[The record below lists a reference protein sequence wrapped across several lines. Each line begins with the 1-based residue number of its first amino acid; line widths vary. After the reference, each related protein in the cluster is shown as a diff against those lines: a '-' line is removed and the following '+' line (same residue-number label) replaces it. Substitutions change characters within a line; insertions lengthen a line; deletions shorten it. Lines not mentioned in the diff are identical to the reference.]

1 MRRTAFI
8 IVAAGRGVRMGAP
21 LPKQYLP
28 LEGRPIL
35 AHTVLAASAL
45 LTPDDPLILV
55 IPPDDDERVRALL
68 EEYCPGISMTLVHGG
83 ATRGESVLHGLRE
96 VSEEIELVA
105 IHDGVRPILRRE
117 MWDRLLAAME
127 SAEAAIP
134 VTRPT
139 DSLRM
144 ITPDGDSTI
153 LNRSL
158 VRCVQTPQF
167 FTREAI
173 VAAYEAEGDTT
184 QTDDAGLYSLH
195 TGRSPLLVEGDP
207 DNLKITTPR
216 DLALASL
223 ILSPDK
229 E

>member
-1 MRRTAFI
+1 MRRTALI

-35 AHTVLAASAL
+35 AHTVLAAAAL
-45 LTPDDPLILV
+45 LTPGDQLILV
-55 IPPDDDERVRALL
+55 IPPDDNERVRTLL
-68 EEYCPGISMTLVHGG
+68 EEYCPGISLTLVHGG

-96 VSEEIELVA
+96 VSKEIELVA
-105 IHDGVRPILRRE
+105 IHDGVRPILKRD

-127 SAEAAIP
+127 SGEAAIP

-139 DSLRM
+139 DSLRV
-144 ITPDGDSTI
+144 ITPDGDSI
-153 LNRSL
+153 VLDRSL
-158 VRCVQTPQF
+158 VRCVQTPQL
-167 FTREAI
+167 FTRKAI

-184 QTDDAGLYSLH
+184 QTDDAGLYSRH
-195 TGRSPLLVEGDP
+195 SGRSPLLVEGDP

-223 ILSPDK
+223 ILRD
-229 E
+229 EL

>member
-1 MRRTAFI
+1 MRRTALI

-28 LEGRPIL
+28 LEGHPIL

-45 LTPDDPLILV
+45 LTPGDQLILV
-55 IPPDDDERVRALL
+55 IPPDDDERVRTLL
-68 EEYCPGISMTLVHGG
+68 EEFCPEVSLTLVHGG

-96 VSEEIELVA
+96 VPEEIELVA
-105 IHDGVRPILRRE
+105 IHDGVRPILKRE

-139 DSLRM
+139 DSLRV
-144 ITPDGDSTI
+144 ITPDGDSTV
-153 LNRSL
+153 LDRSL

-167 FTREAI
+167 FSREAI

-184 QTDDAGLYSLH
+184 QTDDAGLYSLY

-223 ILSPDK
+223 ILRD
-229 E
+229 EL

>member
-1 MRRTAFI
+1 MRRTALI

-35 AHTVLAASAL
+35 AHTVHAASAL
-45 LTPDDPLILV
+45 LTPCDQLILV
-55 IPPDDDERVRALL
+55 IPPDDDERVRTLL
-68 EEYCPGISMTLVHGG
+68 EEFCPDVSLTLVHGG
-83 ATRGESVLHGLRE
+83 ATRGESVLHGLRK

-127 SAEAAIP
+127 GAEAAIP
-134 VTRPT
+134 VTHPT

-144 ITPDGDSTI
+144 ITPDGGSTV
-153 LNRSL
+153 LDRSL
-158 VRCVQTPQF
+158 VRCVQTPQL

-173 VAAYEAEGDTT
+173 LTAYEAEGDTA
-184 QTDDAGLYSLH
+184 QTDDAGLYRLH
-195 TGRSPLLVEGDP
+195 TGLSPLLVEGDP

-216 DLALASL
+216 DLALAAL
-223 ILSPDK
+223 ILRD
-229 E
+229 EL

>member
-1 MRRTAFI
+1 MRRTALI

-35 AHTVLAASAL
+35 AHTVLAAAAL
-45 LTPDDPLILV
+45 LTPGDQLILV
-55 IPPDDDERVRALL
+55 IPPDDNERVRTLL
-68 EEYCPGISMTLVHGG
+68 EEYCPGISLTLVHGG

-96 VSEEIELVA
+96 VSKEIELVA
-105 IHDGVRPILRRE
+105 IHDGVRPILKRD

-127 SAEAAIP
+127 SGEAAIP

-139 DSLRM
+139 DSLRV
-144 ITPDGDSTI
+144 ITPDGDSI
-153 LNRSL
+153 VLDRSL
-158 VRCVQTPQF
+158 VRCVQTPQL
-167 FTREAI
+167 FTRKAI

-223 ILSPDK
+223 ILRD
-229 E
+229 EL

>member
-35 AHTVLAASAL
+35 AHTVLAAASL

-55 IPPDDDERVRALL
+55 IPPDDDERVRTLL
-68 EEYCPGISMTLVHGG
+68 EEFCPEVSLTLVHGG

-144 ITPDGDSTI
+144 ITPDGDSTV
-153 LNRSL
+153 LDRSL

-167 FTREAI
+167 FARKTI

>member
-35 AHTVLAASAL
+35 AHTVLAAASL

-55 IPPDDDERVRALL
+55 IPPDDDERVRTLL
-68 EEYCPGISMTLVHGG
+68 EEYCPGVSLTLVHGG
-83 ATRGESVLHGLRE
+83 ATRGESVLHGLSE
-96 VSEEIELVA
+96 VSEEVELVA

-139 DSLRM
+139 DSLRV
-144 ITPDGDSTI
+144 ITPDGGSTI
-153 LNRSL
+153 LDRSL

-167 FTREAI
+167 FSREAI
-173 VAAYEAEGDTT
+173 VAADEAEGDTT

-195 TGRSPLLVEGDP
+195 TGRSPLLIEGDP

-223 ILSPDK
+223 ILRD
-229 E
+229 EL

>member
-35 AHTVLAASAL
+35 AHTVLAAAAL
-45 LTPDDPLILV
+45 LTPGDQLILV

-68 EEYCPGISMTLVHGG
+68 EEYCPNVSLTVVHGG

-96 VSEEIELVA
+96 VPEEAELVA

-127 SAEAAIP
+127 SGEAAIP

-139 DSLRM
+139 DSLRV
-144 ITPDGDSTI
+144 ITPDGDSTV
-153 LNRSL
+153 LDRSL
-158 VRCVQTPQF
+158 VRCVQTPQL
-167 FTREAI
+167 FTRKAI

-223 ILSPDK
+223 ILRD
-229 E
+229 EL

>member
-8 IVAAGRGVRMGAP
+8 IVAAGRGVRMGAS

-45 LTPDDPLILV
+45 LAPGDPLILV
-55 IPPDDDERVRALL
+55 IPSDDDERVRTLL
-68 EEYCPGISMTLVHGG
+68 EEFCPEVSLTLVHGG

-96 VSEEIELVA
+96 VSKEIELVA

-127 SAEAAIP
+127 GTEAVVP
-134 VTRPT
+134 VTYPT

-144 ITPDGDSTI
+144 VTPDGASTV
-153 LNRSL
+153 LDRSL
-158 VRCVQTPQF
+158 VRCVQTPQL

-173 VAAYEAEGDTT
+173 IAAYEAEGDTT

-216 DLALASL
+216 DLALAAL
-223 ILSPDK
+223 ILQD
-229 E
+229 EL

>member
-1 MRRTAFI
+1 MRRTALI

-35 AHTVLAASAL
+35 AHTVHAASTL
-45 LTPDDPLILV
+45 LTPGDQLILV
-55 IPPDDDERVRALL
+55 IPPDDDERVRNLL
-68 EEYCPGISMTLVHGG
+68 EEYCPGVTLTLVHGG

-117 MWDRLLAAME
+117 MWDRLLVAME
-127 SAEAAIP
+127 GTEAVVP
-134 VTRPT
+134 VTHPT

-144 ITPDGDSTI
+144 ITPDGASTV
-153 LNRSL
+153 LDRSL
-158 VRCVQTPQF
+158 VRCVQTPQL

-173 VAAYEAEGDTT
+173 IAAYEAEGDTT

-195 TGRSPLLVEGDP
+195 TRRSPLLVEGDP

-216 DLALASL
+216 DLALATL
-223 ILSPDK
+223 ILSAEK

>member
-1 MRRTAFI
+1 M
-8 IVAAGRGVRMGAP
+8 
-21 LPKQYLP
+21 
-28 LEGRPIL
+28 
-35 AHTVLAASAL
+35 
-45 LTPDDPLILV
+45 
-55 IPPDDDERVRALL
+55 IPPDDDERVRNLL
-68 EEYCPGISMTLVHGG
+68 EEYCPGITLTLVHGG

-117 MWDRLLAAME
+117 MWDRILAAME
-127 SAEAAIP
+127 GTEAVVP

-144 ITPDGDSTI
+144 ITPDGASTV
-153 LNRSL
+153 LDRSL
-158 VRCVQTPQF
+158 VRCVQTPQL

-173 VAAYEAEGDTT
+173 IAAYEAEGDTT

-216 DLALASL
+216 DLALATL
-223 ILSPDK
+223 ILRD
-229 E
+229 EL

>member
-1 MRRTAFI
+1 MRRTALI

-35 AHTVLAASAL
+35 AHTVHAASAL
-45 LTPDDPLILV
+45 LTPGDQLILV
-55 IPPDDDERVRALL
+55 IPPDDDERVRTLL
-68 EEYCPGISMTLVHGG
+68 EEYCPDVSLTLVHGG
-83 ATRGESVLHGLRE
+83 TTRGESVLHGLRE
-96 VSEEIELVA
+96 VSKEIELVA

-127 SAEAAIP
+127 GTEAAIP
-134 VTRPT
+134 VTHPT

-144 ITPDGDSTI
+144 ITPDGGSTV
-153 LNRSL
+153 LDRSL
-158 VRCVQTPQF
+158 VRCVQTPQL

-173 VAAYEAEGDTT
+173 LTAYEAEGDTA

-195 TGRSPLLVEGDP
+195 TGHSPLLVEGDS

-216 DLALASL
+216 DLALAAL
-223 ILSPDK
+223 ILSADK

>member
-35 AHTVLAASAL
+35 AHTVLAAAAL
-45 LTPDDPLILV
+45 LTPGDQLILV
-55 IPPDDDERVRALL
+55 IPPDDNERVRTLL
-68 EEYCPGISMTLVHGG
+68 EEYCPGISLTLVHGG
-83 ATRGESVLHGLRE
+83 ATRGESVLHGLSE
-96 VSEEIELVA
+96 VSEEVELVA

-127 SAEAAIP
+127 SGEAAIP

-139 DSLRM
+139 DSLRV
-144 ITPDGDSTI
+144 ITPDGDSTV
-153 LNRSL
+153 LERSL
-158 VRCVQTPQF
+158 VRCVQTPQL
-167 FTREAI
+167 FTRKVI
-173 VAAYEAEGDTT
+173 VAAYEAKGDTT

-223 ILSPDK
+223 ILRD
-229 E
+229 EL

>member
-1 MRRTAFI
+1 MRRTALI

-35 AHTVLAASAL
+35 AHTVHAAFAL
-45 LTPDDPLILV
+45 LTPCDQLILV
-55 IPPDDDERVRALL
+55 IPPDDDERVRTLL
-68 EEYCPGISMTLVHGG
+68 EEYCPDVSLTLVHGG

-105 IHDGVRPILRRE
+105 IHDGVRPILRQE

-127 SAEAAIP
+127 GTEAAIP
-134 VTRPT
+134 VTHPT
-139 DSLRM
+139 DSLRI
-144 ITPDGDSTI
+144 ITPDGGSTV
-153 LNRSL
+153 LDRSL
-158 VRCVQTPQF
+158 VRCVQTPQL

-173 VAAYEAEGDTT
+173 LIAYEAEGDTA
-184 QTDDAGLYSLH
+184 QTDDAGLYSLL

-216 DLALASL
+216 DLALAAL
-223 ILSPDK
+223 ILRD
-229 E
+229 EL

>member
-1 MRRTAFI
+1 MRRTALI

-28 LEGRPIL
+28 LEGRPII
-35 AHTVLAASAL
+35 AHTVQAASSL
-45 LTPDDPLILV
+45 LTPGDQLILV
-55 IPPDDDERVRALL
+55 IPPDDNERVRTLL
-68 EEYCPGISMTLVHGG
+68 EEYCPGVSLTLVHGG

-96 VSEEIELVA
+96 VSEEIKLVA

-127 SAEAAIP
+127 GSEAVVP

-144 ITPDGDSTI
+144 ITPDGASTV
-153 LNRSL
+153 LDRSL
-158 VRCVQTPQF
+158 VRCVQTPQL
-167 FTREAI
+167 FTREVI
-173 VAAYEAEGDTT
+173 VAAYEAEGDTV

-195 TGRSPLLVEGDP
+195 TGRSPLLIEGDP

>member
-35 AHTVLAASAL
+35 AHTVHAASAL
-45 LTPDDPLILV
+45 LTPGDQLILV

-68 EEYCPGISMTLVHGG
+68 EEYCPGVSLTLVHGG

-96 VSEEIELVA
+96 VSKEIELVA

-117 MWDRLLAAME
+117 MCNRLLAAME
-127 SAEAAIP
+127 SAEAVIP

-144 ITPDGDSTI
+144 ITTDGDSTI
-153 LNRSL
+153 LDRSL
-158 VRCVQTPQF
+158 VRCVQTPQLF
-167 FTREAI
+167 AREAI

-207 DNLKITTPR
+207 DNLKITTPH

-223 ILSPDK
+223 ILSADK

>member
-1 MRRTAFI
+1 MRRTALI

-35 AHTVLAASAL
+35 AHTVQAASSL
-45 LTPDDPLILV
+45 LTPGDQLILV
-55 IPPDDDERVRALL
+55 IPPDDNERVRALL
-68 EEYCPGISMTLVHGG
+68 EEYCPGVSLTLVHGG

-96 VSEEIELVA
+96 MSEEIELVA

-127 SAEAAIP
+127 GSEAVVP

-144 ITPDGDSTI
+144 ITPDGGSTV
-153 LNRSL
+153 LDRSL
-158 VRCVQTPQF
+158 VRCVQTPQL
-167 FTREAI
+167 FTRKVI
-173 VAAYEAEGDTT
+173 VAAYEAEGDTA

-195 TGRSPLLVEGDP
+195 TGRSPLLIEGDP

-216 DLALASL
+216 DLALSSL

>member
-35 AHTVLAASAL
+35 AHTVLAAAAL
-45 LTPDDPLILV
+45 LTPGDQLILV
-55 IPPDDDERVRALL
+55 IPPDDNERVRTLL
-68 EEYCPGISMTLVHGG
+68 EEYCPGISLTLVHGG

-96 VSEEIELVA
+96 VSKEIELVA
-105 IHDGVRPILRRE
+105 IHDGVRPILKRD

-127 SAEAAIP
+127 SGEAAIP

-139 DSLRM
+139 DSLRV
-144 ITPDGDSTI
+144 ITPDGDSI
-153 LNRSL
+153 VLDRSL
-158 VRCVQTPQF
+158 VRCVQTPQL
-167 FTREAI
+167 FTRKAI

-184 QTDDAGLYSLH
+184 LTDDAGLYSRH
-195 TGRSPLLVEGDP
+195 SGRSPLLVEGDP

-223 ILSPDK
+223 ILRD
-229 E
+229 EL

>member
-1 MRRTAFI
+1 MRRTALI

-35 AHTVLAASAL
+35 AHTVHAASAL
-45 LTPDDPLILV
+45 LAPGDQLILV
-55 IPPDDDERVRALL
+55 IPPDDDERVRTLL
-68 EEYCPGISMTLVHGG
+68 EEYCPDVTLTLVHGG

-127 SAEAAIP
+127 STEAVVP
-134 VTRPT
+134 VTYPT

-144 ITPDGDSTI
+144 VTPDGASTV
-153 LNRSL
+153 LDRSL
-158 VRCVQTPQF
+158 VRCVQTPQL

-173 VAAYEAEGDTT
+173 IDAYEAEGDTA

-216 DLALASL
+216 DLALATL
-223 ILSPDK
+223 ILRD
-229 E
+229 EL

>member
-1 MRRTAFI
+1 
-8 IVAAGRGVRMGAP
+8 MGAP

-35 AHTVLAASAL
+35 AHTVHAASAL
-45 LTPDDPLILV
+45 LAPGDQLILV
-55 IPPDDDERVRALL
+55 IPPDDDERVRTLL
-68 EEYCPGISMTLVHGG
+68 EEYCPDVTLTLVHGG

-127 SAEAAIP
+127 STEAVVP
-134 VTRPT
+134 VTYPT

-144 ITPDGDSTI
+144 VTPDGASTV
-153 LNRSL
+153 LDRSL
-158 VRCVQTPQF
+158 VRCVQTPQL

-173 VAAYEAEGDTT
+173 IDAYEAEGDTT

-216 DLALASL
+216 DLALATL
-223 ILSPDK
+223 ILRD
-229 E
+229 EL

>member
-1 MRRTAFI
+1 MRRTALI

-35 AHTVLAASAL
+35 AHTVHAASAL
-45 LTPDDPLILV
+45 LAPDDQLVLV
-55 IPPDDDERVRALL
+55 IPPDDDERVRTLL
-68 EEYCPGISMTLVHGG
+68 AEYCPGVSLTLVHGG
-83 ATRGESVLHGLRE
+83 TTRGESVLHGLRE

-127 SAEAAIP
+127 GSEAVVP
-134 VTRPT
+134 VTLPT

-144 ITPDGDSTI
+144 ITPDGDSI
-153 LNRSL
+153 VLDRSL
-158 VRCVQTPQF
+158 VRCVQTPQI

-173 VAAYEAEGDTT
+173 FAAYEAEGDTA

-195 TGRSPLLVEGDP
+195 TGRSPILVEGDP

-216 DLALASL
+216 DLALAAL
-223 ILSPDK
+223 ILRD
-229 E
+229 EL

>member
-1 MRRTAFI
+1 MRRTALI

-35 AHTVLAASAL
+35 AHTVYAASAL
-45 LTPDDPLILV
+45 LTPGDQLILV
-55 IPPDDDERVRALL
+55 IPPDDDERVRTLL
-68 EEYCPGISMTLVHGG
+68 KEYCPGVSLTLVHGG

-105 IHDGVRPILRRE
+105 IHDGVRPILRQE

-127 SAEAAIP
+127 GTEAAIP
-134 VTRPT
+134 VTHPT
-139 DSLRM
+139 DSLRI
-144 ITPDGDSTI
+144 ITPDGGSTV
-153 LNRSL
+153 LDRSL
-158 VRCVQTPQF
+158 VRCVQTPQL

-173 VAAYEAEGDTT
+173 LTAYEAEGDTA

-195 TGRSPLLVEGDP
+195 TGHSPLLVEGDP

-216 DLALASL
+216 DLALAAL
-223 ILSPDK
+223 ILSADK

>member
-1 MRRTAFI
+1 MRRTALI

-35 AHTVLAASAL
+35 AHTVHAASAL
-45 LTPDDPLILV
+45 LTSGDQLILV
-55 IPPDDDERVRALL
+55 ILPDDDERVRTLL
-68 EEYCPGISMTLVHGG
+68 EEYCPGVSLTLVHGG

-117 MWDRLLAAME
+117 MWDRMLAAME
-127 SAEAAIP
+127 SVEAAIP
-134 VTRPT
+134 VTHPT

-144 ITPDGDSTI
+144 ITPDGGSTV
-153 LNRSL
+153 LDRSL
-158 VRCVQTPQF
+158 VRCVQTPQL

-173 VAAYEAEGDTT
+173 LSAYEAEGDTA

-195 TGRSPLLVEGDP
+195 TGHSPLLVEGDP

-223 ILSPDK
+223 ILRD
-229 E
+229 EL

>member
-1 MRRTAFI
+1 MRRTALI

-35 AHTVLAASAL
+35 AHTVHAASTL
-45 LTPDDPLILV
+45 LAPGDQLILV
-55 IPPDDDERVRALL
+55 IPPDDDERVRTLL
-68 EEYCPGISMTLVHGG
+68 EEYCPDVTLTLVHGG

-127 SAEAAIP
+127 GSEAVIP

-144 ITPDGDSTI
+144 ITPERGSTV
-153 LNRSL
+153 LDRSL
-158 VRCVQTPQF
+158 VRCVQTPQL

-173 VAAYEAEGDTT
+173 IDAYEAEGDTA

-216 DLALASL
+216 DLALATL
-223 ILSPDK
+223 ILRD
-229 E
+229 EL

>member
-8 IVAAGRGVRMGAP
+8 IVAAGRGIRMGAP

-35 AHTVLAASAL
+35 AHTVQAASAL
-45 LTPDDPLILV
+45 LAPGDQLILV
-55 IPPDDDERVRALL
+55 IPPDDDRVRTLL
-68 EEYCPGISMTLVHGG
+68 EEYCPGVSLTLVHGG

-96 VSEEIELVA
+96 VPEEAELVA

-127 SAEAAIP
+127 SAEAVIP

-144 ITPDGDSTI
+144 ITTDGDSTI
-153 LNRSL
+153 LDRSL
-158 VRCVQTPQF
+158 VRCVQTPQLF
-167 FTREAI
+167 AREVI

-223 ILSPDK
+223 ILSANK

>member
-1 MRRTAFI
+1 MRRTALI

-21 LPKQYLP
+21 LPKQYIP

-35 AHTVLAASAL
+35 AHTVLAAVAL
-45 LTPDDPLILV
+45 LTPGDQLILV
-55 IPPDDDERVRALL
+55 IPPDDDERVRTLL
-68 EEYCPGISMTLVHGG
+68 EEFCPEVSLTLVHGG

-105 IHDGVRPILRRE
+105 IHDGVRPILKRD
-117 MWDRLLAAME
+117 MWDRLLDVME
-127 SAEAAIP
+127 SGEAAIP
-134 VTRPT
+134 VIRPT
-139 DSLRM
+139 DSLRV
-144 ITPDGDSTI
+144 ITPDGDSTV
-153 LNRSL
+153 LDRSL
-158 VRCVQTPQF
+158 VRCVQTPQL
-167 FTREAI
+167 FTRKAI

-184 QTDDAGLYSLH
+184 QTDDAGLYSRH

-223 ILSPDK
+223 ILRD
-229 E
+229 EL

>member
-1 MRRTAFI
+1 MRRTALI

-35 AHTVLAASAL
+35 AHTVHAASAL
-45 LTPDDPLILV
+45 LTPGDQLILV
-55 IPPDDDERVRALL
+55 IPPDDDERVRTLL
-68 EEYCPGISMTLVHGG
+68 EEYCPGVSLTLVHGG
-83 ATRGESVLHGLRE
+83 ATRRESVLHGLRE

-127 SAEAAIP
+127 GAEAAIP
-134 VTRPT
+134 VTHPT

-144 ITPDGDSTI
+144 ITPDGGSTV
-153 LNRSL
+153 LDRSL
-158 VRCVQTPQF
+158 VRCVQTPQL

-173 VAAYEAEGDTT
+173 LTAYEAEGDTA

-195 TGRSPLLVEGDP
+195 TGHSPLLVEGDP

-216 DLALASL
+216 DLALAAL
-223 ILSPDK
+223 ILSADK

>member
-1 MRRTAFI
+1 MRRTALI

-28 LEGRPIL
+28 LEGQPIL
-35 AHTVLAASAL
+35 AHTVQAASAL
-45 LTPDDPLILV
+45 LAPGDQLVLV
-55 IPPDDDERVRALL
+55 IPPDDDERVRTLL
-68 EEYCPGISMTLVHGG
+68 AEYCPGVSLTLVHGG

-117 MWDRLLAAME
+117 MWDRLLAAIE
-127 SAEAAIP
+127 GAEAAIP

-144 ITPDGDSTI
+144 ITPDGGSTV
-153 LNRSL
+153 LDRSL
-158 VRCVQTPQF
+158 VRCVQTPQI

-173 VAAYEAEGDTT
+173 LTAYEAEGDTA

-195 TGRSPLLVEGDP
+195 TGRSPLLIEGDP

-216 DLALASL
+216 DLALAAL
-223 ILSPDK
+223 ILRD
-229 E
+229 EL

>member
-1 MRRTAFI
+1 MRRTALI

-35 AHTVLAASAL
+35 AHTVLAAAAL
-45 LTPDDPLILV
+45 LTPGDQLILV

-68 EEYCPGISMTLVHGG
+68 EEFCSGVGLMLVHGG

-96 VSEEIELVA
+96 VPEEIELVA

-127 SAEAAIP
+127 SGEAAIP

-139 DSLRM
+139 DSLRV
-144 ITPDGDSTI
+144 ITPDGDSI
-153 LNRSL
+153 VLDRSL
-158 VRCVQTPQF
+158 VRCVQTPQL
-167 FTREAI
+167 FTRKAI

-184 QTDDAGLYSLH
+184 QTDDAGLYSRH
-195 TGRSPLLVEGDP
+195 SGRSPLLVEGDP

-223 ILSPDK
+223 ILRD
-229 E
+229 EL

>member
-8 IVAAGRGVRMGAP
+8 IFAAGRGVRMGAP

-35 AHTVLAASAL
+35 AHTVLAAASL
-45 LTPDDPLILV
+45 LSPDDPLILV
-55 IPPDDDERVRALL
+55 IPPDDDERVRTLL
-68 EEYCPGISMTLVHGG
+68 EEFCPEVSLTLVHGG
-83 ATRGESVLHGLRE
+83 ATRGESVLHGLSE
-96 VSEEIELVA
+96 VSEEVELVA

-144 ITPDGDSTI
+144 ITPDGDSTV
-153 LNRSL
+153 LERSL
-158 VRCVQTPQF
+158 VRCVQTPQL
-167 FTREAI
+167 FTRKAI

-184 QTDDAGLYSLH
+184 QTDDAGLYSRH
-195 TGRSPLLVEGDP
+195 SGRSPLLIEGDP

-223 ILSPDK
+223 ILRD
-229 E
+229 EL

>member
-1 MRRTAFI
+1 MRRTALI

-35 AHTVLAASAL
+35 AHTVQAASSL
-45 LTPDDPLILV
+45 LTPGDQLILV
-55 IPPDDDERVRALL
+55 IPPDDNERVRALL
-68 EEYCPGISMTLVHGG
+68 EEYCPGVSLTLVHGG
-83 ATRGESVLHGLRE
+83 ATRGESVLHGLRG

-127 SAEAAIP
+127 GSEAVIP

-144 ITPDGDSTI
+144 ITPEGGSTV
-153 LNRSL
+153 LDRSL
-158 VRCVQTPQF
+158 VRCVQTPQL
-167 FTREAI
+167 FTREVI
-173 VAAYEAEGDTT
+173 VAAYEAEGDTV

-195 TGRSPLLVEGDP
+195 TGRSPLLIEGDP
-207 DNLKITTPR
+207 DNLKITTPH
-216 DLALASL
+216 DLALAAL
-223 ILSPDK
+223 ILRD
-229 E
+229 EL

>member
-1 MRRTAFI
+1 MRRTALI

-35 AHTVLAASAL
+35 AHTVQAASSL
-45 LTPDDPLILV
+45 LTPGDQLILV
-55 IPPDDDERVRALL
+55 IPPDDNERVRALL
-68 EEYCPGISMTLVHGG
+68 EEYCPGVSLTLVHGG
-83 ATRGESVLHGLRE
+83 ATRGESVLHGLRG

-127 SAEAAIP
+127 GSEAVIP

-144 ITPDGDSTI
+144 ITPEGGSTV
-153 LNRSL
+153 LDRSL
-158 VRCVQTPQF
+158 VRCVQTPQI

-173 VAAYEAEGDTT
+173 LAAYEAEGDTA

-195 TGRSPLLVEGDP
+195 TGHSPLLVEGDP
-207 DNLKITTPR
+207 DNLKITTPH
-216 DLALASL
+216 DLALAAL

>member
-1 MRRTAFI
+1 MRRTALI

-35 AHTVLAASAL
+35 AHTVHAASAL
-45 LTPDDPLILV
+45 LTPGDQLILV
-55 IPPDDDERVRALL
+55 IPPDDDERVRTLL
-68 EEYCPGISMTLVHGG
+68 EEYCPGVSLTLVHGG

-117 MWDRLLAAME
+117 MWGRLLAAME
-127 SAEAAIP
+127 GAEAAIP
-134 VTRPT
+134 VTHPT

-144 ITPDGDSTI
+144 ITPDGGSTV
-153 LNRSL
+153 LDRSL
-158 VRCVQTPQF
+158 VRCVQTPQL

-173 VAAYEAEGDTT
+173 LTAYEAEGDTA

-216 DLALASL
+216 DLALAAL
-223 ILSPDK
+223 ILSADK

>member
-35 AHTVLAASAL
+35 AHTVQAASSL
-45 LTPDDPLILV
+45 LTPGDQLILV
-55 IPPDDDERVRALL
+55 IPPDDNERVRALL
-68 EEYCPGISMTLVHGG
+68 EEYCPGVSLTLVHGG

-127 SAEAAIP
+127 GSEAVVP

-144 ITPDGDSTI
+144 ITPDGGSTV
-153 LNRSL
+153 LDRSL
-158 VRCVQTPQF
+158 VRCVQTPQL
-167 FTREAI
+167 FTRKVI
-173 VAAYEAEGDTT
+173 VAAYEAEGDTA

-195 TGRSPLLVEGDP
+195 TGRSPLLIEGDP

-216 DLALASL
+216 DLALSSL
-223 ILSPDK
+223 ILRD
-229 E
+229 EL

>member
-1 MRRTAFI
+1 MRRTALI

-28 LEGRPIL
+28 LEGRPII
-35 AHTVLAASAL
+35 AHTVQAASSL
-45 LTPDDPLILV
+45 LTPGDQLILV
-55 IPPDDDERVRALL
+55 IPPDDNERVRTLL
-68 EEYCPGISMTLVHGG
+68 EEYCPGVSLTLVHGG

-96 VSEEIELVA
+96 VSEEIKLVA

-127 SAEAAIP
+127 GSEAVVP

-144 ITPDGDSTI
+144 ITPEGGSTV
-153 LNRSL
+153 LDRSL
-158 VRCVQTPQF
+158 VRCVQTPQL
-167 FTREAI
+167 FTREVI
-173 VAAYEAEGDTT
+173 VAAYEAEGDTV

-195 TGRSPLLVEGDP
+195 TGRSPLLIEGDP

-223 ILSPDK
+223 ILSPDR

>member
-1 MRRTAFI
+1 MRRTALI

-45 LTPDDPLILV
+45 LTPDDQLILV
-55 IPPDDDERVRALL
+55 IPPDDNERVRALL
-68 EEYCPGISMTLVHGG
+68 EEYCPGVSLTLVHGG

-96 VSEEIELVA
+96 MSKEIELVA

-117 MWDRLLAAME
+117 MWDQLLAAME
-127 SAEAAIP
+127 GSEAVVP

-144 ITPDGDSTI
+144 ITPDGVSTV
-153 LNRSL
+153 LDRSL
-158 VRCVQTPQF
+158 VRCVQTPQL
-167 FTREAI
+167 FTRKVI
-173 VAAYEAEGDTT
+173 VAAYEAEGDTA

-195 TGRSPLLVEGDP
+195 TGRSPLLIEGDP
-207 DNLKITTPR
+207 DNLKITTPH
-216 DLALASL
+216 DLALAAL
-223 ILSPDK
+223 ILRD
-229 E
+229 EL

>member
-1 MRRTAFI
+1 MRRTALI

-35 AHTVLAASAL
+35 AHTVLAAAAL
-45 LTPDDPLILV
+45 LTPGDQLILV
-55 IPPDDDERVRALL
+55 IPPDDNERVRTLL
-68 EEYCPGISMTLVHGG
+68 EEYCPGISLTLVHGG
-83 ATRGESVLHGLRE
+83 ATRGESVLHGLSE
-96 VSEEIELVA
+96 VSEEVELVA

-127 SAEAAIP
+127 SGEAAIP

-139 DSLRM
+139 DSLRV
-144 ITPDGDSTI
+144 ITPDGDSTV
-153 LNRSL
+153 LERSL
-158 VRCVQTPQF
+158 VRCVQTPQL
-167 FTREAI
+167 FTRKAI

-223 ILSPDK
+223 ILRD
-229 E
+229 EL

>member
-1 MRRTAFI
+1 MRRTALI

-35 AHTVLAASAL
+35 AHTVLAAASL
-45 LTPDDPLILV
+45 LTPCDPLILV
-55 IPPDDDERVRALL
+55 IPPDDDERVRALM
-68 EEYCPGISMTLVHGG
+68 EEYCPGVSLTLVHGG

-96 VSEEIELVA
+96 VPEEAELVA

-127 SAEAAIP
+127 SGEAAIP

-139 DSLRM
+139 DSLRV
-144 ITPDGDSTI
+144 ITPDGDSTV
-153 LNRSL
+153 LDRSL

-167 FTREAI
+167 FSRKAI

-216 DLALASL
+216 DLALATL
-223 ILSPDK
+223 ILSADK

>member
-1 MRRTAFI
+1 MRRTALI

-28 LEGRPIL
+28 IEGRPIL

-45 LTPDDPLILV
+45 LTPGDQLILV
-55 IPPDDDERVRALL
+55 IPPDDNERVRALL
-68 EEYCPGISMTLVHGG
+68 KEYCPGVSLTLVHGG
-83 ATRGESVLHGLRE
+83 ATRGESVLHGLRG

-127 SAEAAIP
+127 GSEAVVP

-144 ITPDGDSTI
+144 ITPDGASTV
-153 LNRSL
+153 LDRSL
-158 VRCVQTPQF
+158 VRCVQTPQL
-167 FTREAI
+167 FTRKVI
-173 VAAYEAEGDTT
+173 VAAYEAEGDTA

-207 DNLKITTPR
+207 DNIKVTTPR